1 MFKEK
6 HFCCGKPITYSK
18 KQESNHK
25 KSPWDSNIICINAID
40 NNWKQADTD
49 IQYSYH
55 GQKNIHHFH
64 AFFLIILSRFP
75 LKSSF

>member
-55 GQKNIHHFH
+55 
-64 AFFLIILSRFP
+64 R
-75 LKSSF
+75 LKKHPSFSCLLFDNPQQI